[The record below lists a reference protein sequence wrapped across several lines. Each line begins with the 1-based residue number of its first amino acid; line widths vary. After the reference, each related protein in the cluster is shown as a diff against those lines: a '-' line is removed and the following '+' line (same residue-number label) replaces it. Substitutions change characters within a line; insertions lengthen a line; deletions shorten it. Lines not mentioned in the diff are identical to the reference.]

1 MKFLINFKNVSLSNF
16 NMLVNKCLKF
26 RKIKEKGNSIIIFLL
41 IKSLLQYLTLVIY
54 LVVITFLKFKA
65 KLQKTIK
72 TVTSKER
79 KMIY

>member
-26 RKIKEKGNSIIIFLL
+26 KKIKEKGNSIIFLL